1 MFPSLGF
8 ATGNSAPTLARVGV
22 PLCSV
27 VVVLDV
33 DSSFGESASGRSCD
47 VPGDA
52 GCVLVRSSVSWCGPG
67 VILS

>member
-1 MFPSLGF
+1 MLRLSG
-8 ATGNSAPTLARVGV
+8 SGV

-33 DSSFGESASGRSCD
+33 ATPFWDLSASVTSCD

-52 GCVLVRSSVSWCGPG
+52 GCVLVRSSVSWCGSG
-67 VILS
+67 VIPS